1 MSKKFLWSTCKWFLF
16 PPFHYSNKG
25 KRTALIVY
33 IHNRTIPLHIPIKNI
48 TKKQDSL
55 ENLTTEEM
63 QITKTILSDKYG
75 KTIITVTNKLQIGQE
90 KGLIGGYKI
99 IIEDN

>member
-1 MSKKFLWSTCKWFLF
+1 M
-16 PPFHYSNKG
+16 
-25 KRTALIVY
+25 IVY
-33 IHNRTIPLHIPIKNI
+33 IHNRTIPLHIPIKSI
-48 TKKQDSL
+48 TEKQDSQ
-55 ENLTTEEM
+55 ENFTTEEM

-90 KGLIGGYKI
+90 KGLIDGYKI

>member
-1 MSKKFLWSTCKWFLF
+1 MQVVSLSSVSLLKQRKTNRIDCVYPQQKHPSTYPYQK
-16 PPFHYSNKG
+16 YYK
-25 KRTALIVY
+25 
-33 IHNRTIPLHIPIKNI
+33 
-48 TKKQDSL
+48 KKQDSL
-55 ENLTTEEM
+55 ESLTTEEM

-75 KTIITVTNKLQIGQE
+75 KTIITITNKLQIGQE